1 MNEIELKL
9 KQEFARAAKEALGAE
24 VAPERVALNL
34 PKEKAHGDY
43 ATNVAMVNAK
53 AAGLKPREA
62 AEKIAAVFDCDAVG
76 ADRLE
81 IAGPGFL
88 NVFMKQD
95 SIQSVIGRILAAGDA
110 YGTSNAGRGKKVL
123 VEYVSANPTGDLH
136 PGHARGAA
144 SGDSLTRLMKAAGYD
159 VTREYYIND
168 AGSQIDNMGYSL
180 QARYLQRCGRE
191 GIIPEGGYHG
201 QDLVKIAD
209 DLYQEI
215 GEKYADTPI
224 EESFLFFREYGL
236 KAELA
241 KLKKDLEEFRCEF
254 DVWTS
259 ERDIRASGK
268 MDAAVQKLIEGGW
281 TYEKDGA
288 LFLKTTQ
295 FG

>member
-110 YGTSNAGRGKKVL
+110 YGTSNAGKGKKVL

-144 SGDSLTRLMKAAGYD
+144 SGDSLT
-159 VTREYYIND
+159 
-168 AGSQIDNMGYSL
+168 
-180 QARYLQRCGRE
+180 
-191 GIIPEGGYHG
+191 
-201 QDLVKIAD
+201 
-209 DLYQEI
+209 
-215 GEKYADTPI
+215 
-224 EESFLFFREYGL
+224 
-236 KAELA
+236 
-241 KLKKDLEEFRCEF
+241 
-254 DVWTS
+254 
-259 ERDIRASGK
+259 
-268 MDAAVQKLIEGGW
+268 
-281 TYEKDGA
+281 
-288 LFLKTTQ
+288 
-295 FG
+295 